1 MDRAEPNLLPRPRH
15 MSRGEGTAPAVVTE
29 SAIDVP
35 GLPAEGYR
43 VTIGPSGAR
52 IEAADAAGMAHAR
65 RTLDQLGTLGRLGR
79 CARSR
84 TGPTSP
90 TRGVMIDVSRD
101 KVPTMATLESLIDQL
116 ASWKV
121 NHVELYVEHT
131 FAHPGFEEVWADA
144 SPFTPAEIEHL
155 DRFCAERFIE
165 LVPQQNTLGH
175 MERYLDPPPVPSHGP
190 RTRRVHVARLP
201 AATAGDARSAPGR
214 CVRAGDAPRRPT
226 GARCCPDARQVHV
239 GLDEPWELGE
249 DLLGD
254 YVAWMT
260 RLRALPALDG
270 RDVLVHGDVLA
281 AHPDLIPALPSGVTV
296 TEWGYEANHPWEERL
311 GRLAD
316 AGVARSVMCGTSS
329 WSSLLG
335 RTTNMIGNIAGA
347 VDAALADGGVDA
359 VVNTDWG
366 DWGHLQHLPVSM
378 PGFAWGAAQTWCRS
392 SNRDLDLGAALDDHC
407 REATG
412 PGWGATMLALGDAH
426 RAWGPMAPNIASCF
440 LNLFMNQL
448 PVRGV
453 DRSAPEAVR
462 AALDA
467 AVALG
472 DPGPELSATVEL
484 ARLLLDDDE
493 ARLAGDGRIESVPEA
508 TRRVLDAGMGDAIEV
523 HRAMWLRR
531 NRPGGLEDSVAWLE
545 NLRGQLSIGPKRP
558 GMGGSAAGALRPD
571 QRGSRCRG
579 CGETSAVPSR
589 WTWRW
594 AVMPTCWAPS
604 TLSARSSMNTAWFGV
619 SASASRTWWKI
630 SGSGLAY
637 ADLGGVEDDVE
648 LVEQVEDVK
657 VSAKPGGSVGQERHR
672 GRRTDGAEE
681 IDHVVVDQSHVRLPQ
696 VERADAA
703 VAMFGGHA
711 DPDLVHPLAV
721 GEHAGHRRSAE
732 LVAERDG
739 EDRLRF
745 ESERPFH
752 LVESFVVPLTEDT
765 VEVEDD
771 CGGRFRSGLWMRTD
785 RSRHTSVSGV
795 GQGGGAFGCFGL
807 GSVEIGDV
815 DRLRTLFTEEHE
827 LAAGHRFAEHLL
839 EGNGVGGQLD
849 PVRLDLGGE

>member
-1 MDRAEPNLLPRPRH
+1 VDRAEPNLLPRPRH
-15 MSRGEGTAPAVVTE
+15 MSRGEGSAPAVVTE

-43 VTIGPSGAR
+43 VTIGLSGAR

-65 RTLDQLGTLGRLGR
+65 RTLDQLGTVGRR
-79 CARSR
+79 WPVCEIEDWPDFA
-84 TGPTSP
+84 
-90 TRGVMIDVSRD
+90 TRGVMVDVSRD
-101 KVPTMATLESLIDQL
+101 KVPTMETLESLIDQL

-131 FAHPGFEEVWADA
+131 FAHPGFEEVWAAA

-165 LVPQQNTLGH
+165 LIPQQNTLGH
-175 MERYLDPPPVPSHGP
+175 MERYLIHPRFRSMALAPDGFTWLGFLPRPP
-190 RTRRVHVARLP
+190 
-201 AATAGDARSAPGR
+201 ATLD
-214 CVRAGDAPRRPT
+214 PRRDDAFELATRLVTDWCEVLP
-226 GARCCPDARQVHV
+226 RARQVHV

-249 DLLGD
+249 ELLGD

-260 RLRALPALDG
+260 RLRALPELEG

-281 AHPDLIPALPSGVTV
+281 SHPDLIPALPSGVTV

-316 AGVARSVMCGTSS
+316 AGVPRSVMCGTSS

-392 SNRDLDLGAALDDHC
+392 SNRDLDLAAALDDHC

-412 PGWGATMLALGDAH
+412 PGWGATVLALGDAH
-426 RAWGPMAPNIASCF
+426 RAWGPMAPNVASCF

-467 AVALG
+467 ALDLG

-508 TRRVLDAGMGDAIEV
+508 TRRVLDAGMGDAMEV
-523 HRAMWLRR
+523 HRAMWLPR
-531 NRPGGLEDSVAWLE
+531 NRPGGLEDSLAWLE
-545 NLRGQLSIGPKRP
+545 NLR
-558 GMGGSAAGALRPD
+558 
-571 QRGSRCRG
+571 
-579 CGETSAVPSR
+579 
-589 WTWRW
+589 
-594 AVMPTCWAPS
+594 
-604 TLSARSSMNTAWFGV
+604 
-619 SASASRTWWKI
+619 AS
-630 SGSGLAY
+630 Y
-637 ADLGGVEDDVE
+637 
-648 LVEQVEDVK
+648 
-657 VSAKPGGSVGQERHR
+657 
-672 GRRTDGAEE
+672 
-681 IDHVVVDQSHVRLPQ
+681 
-696 VERADAA
+696 
-703 VAMFGGHA
+703 
-711 DPDLVHPLAV
+711 
-721 GEHAGHRRSAE
+721 
-732 LVAERDG
+732 
-739 EDRLRF
+739 
-745 ESERPFH
+745 
-752 LVESFVVPLTEDT
+752 
-765 VEVEDD
+765 
-771 CGGRFRSGLWMRTD
+771 RSG
-785 RSRHTSVSGV
+785 RSDPGWA
-795 GQGGGAFGCFGL
+795 GP
-807 GSVEIGDV
+807 
-815 DRLRTLFTEEHE
+815 LRAL
-827 LAAGHRFAEHLL
+827 
-839 EGNGVGGQLD
+839 
-849 PVRLDLGGE
+849 